1 MELNRRSFIKS
12 TALAG
17 TVGAIASTSTMAL
30 AEEGGEEAG
39 ASEYLTAADAKKKW
53 SFEIP
58 PAAITDDQI
67 VDTVEADVVVIG
79 AGTSGLVTANSAID
93 EGLDVVLIAASSQ
106 PISRG
111 GSNNAIYSK
120 VMEEEGIPRQ
130 DIEVI
135 RKEVLA
141 NYNYVDQRKW
151 YKYYNHSEEA
161 MNYVIDIARDAGIYV
176 GLEQS
181 NQMKEDSLYYQPLGT
196 HTFLETQDT
205 PSAGFTQQ
213 VLVEEL
219 ARLFV
224 EKGGVL
230 VYRMAG
236 YELVR
241 GGQPNG
247 TEGRVDAVIARSLDD
262 DTYHKYVGRKAVVMA
277 AGDFST
283 DRDMMG
289 KYCPNFA
296 NLIPDESYDSEVDY
310 DNGALATGG
319 VYKGDMHKAGLWVGA
334 AWQKNGEVV
343 PMYGASSA
351 GPTVHRCQNFFGL
364 LVDRTGR
371 RFMNEYEGRAL
382 GPINQSLQAG
392 GKSYAIWDADYVN
405 HFTWYNQSY
414 VHELRDETIR
424 TPEEILATWDKNVE
438 SGTYLRADTLE
449 ELIEAAGLP
458 ESTLDE
464 INRYNEMCE
473 QGSDDD
479 FYKDSD
485 FLFPVKNPPFYCQV
499 MDYNNG
505 QLHTVLGGLRTN
517 SEMQVCDANDD
528 PIPGLYNVGSMV
540 GDFYSGVYTF
550 MIGGLNYGATCITF
564 GYLTGKYIAENE

>member
-1 MELNRRSFIKS
+1 MELSRRSFIATTAVAGAAGALTAAAS
-12 TALAG
+12 TAA
-17 TVGAIASTSTMAL
+17 A
-30 AEEGGEEAG
+30 AEDTT
-39 ASEYLTAADAKKKW
+39 EYLTTDDVKKQW
-53 SFEIP
+53 AFEIP

-67 VDTVEADVVVIG
+67 VETIEADLVVIG

-93 EGLDVVLIAASSQ
+93 EGLDVVLIAASSL

-120 VMEEEGIPRQ
+120 LMEEEGIPRQ

-135 RKEVLA
+135 RKEILA

-151 YKYYNHSEEA
+151 YKYYNNSEEA

-196 HTFLETQDT
+196 HTFLATQDT

-219 ARLFV
+219 ARVFV
-224 EKGGVL
+224 EKGGQL
-230 VYRMAG
+230 FYRTAG

-247 TEGRVDAVIARSLDD
+247 TEGRVEAIIAKNLDD
-262 DTYHKYVGRKAVVMA
+262 GTYHKYVGRKAIVMA

-283 DRDMMG
+283 DRDMMN
-289 KYCPNFA
+289 KYCPHFA

-310 DNGALATGG
+310 DNGALVTGG

-364 LVDRTGR
+364 LVDRSGR

-392 GKSYAIWDADYVN
+392 SKSYAIWDADYVN
-405 HFTWYNQSY
+405 HFVWYNQSY
-414 VHELRDETIR
+414 VHEIREETKR
-424 TPEEILATWDKNVE
+424 STEEMLETWNENVE

-449 ELIEAAGLP
+449 ELVEVAGLP
-458 ESTLDE
+458 ASTIDE
-464 INRYNEMCE
+464 INRYNEMCD
-473 QGSDDD
+473 QGEDTD
-479 FYKDSD
+479 FYKDPD
-485 FLFPVKNPPFYCQV
+485 LLIPVKTPPFYCHV
-499 MDYNNG
+499 MDYSNG

-517 SEMQVCDANDD
+517 SEMQVCDAEDN

-564 GYLTGKYIAENE
+564 GYLTGKYIAANE